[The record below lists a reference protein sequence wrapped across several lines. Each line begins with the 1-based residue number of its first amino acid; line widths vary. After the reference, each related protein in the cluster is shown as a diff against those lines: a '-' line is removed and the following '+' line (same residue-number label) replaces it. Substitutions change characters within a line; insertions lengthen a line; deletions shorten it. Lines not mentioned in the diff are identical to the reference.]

1 MRVLI
6 AGGGTGGHLFPA
18 FAVARTVRQLHT
30 DAEISWLGGARG
42 VESRLVPETG
52 YPLTLLAAPSLRLTG
67 AGAFATLR
75 DAAKL
80 LWSIPQAIQLIRRTR
95 PDVIFSTGGYIAIPT
110 LIAAWLTRTPSLLWE
125 GNVQA
130 GRSNTLVAP
139 LATRRAVAW
148 AQTAKRS
155 PWRDTARSAR
165 GLKASDQL
173 LLVFGGSQR
182 VRRFETA
189 LDGALT
195 TLLETWSVLHV
206 VMEGL
211 ADAEQ
216 RRASLPAALRDRYLP
231 VEFLGGGEM
240 ESALVSAD
248 LMLGRAGASTIAEAA
263 AAGLP
268 AIIVPYPYAGGHQR
282 ANAEAA
288 AAAGAA
294 TLINDEELTPERLL
308 AAVADYATP
317 AQRSAAARAAR
328 TLAHPD
334 AAAVIARA
342 LLQLGGR
349 G

>member
-1 MRVLI
+1 M
-6 AGGGTGGHLFPA
+6 
-18 FAVARTVRQLHT
+18 
-30 DAEISWLGGARG
+30 
-42 VESRLVPETG
+42 ESRLVPEAG
-52 YPLTLLAAPSLRLTG
+52 YPLTLLAAPSLRPSG
-67 AGAFATLR
+67 AGLLATAR

-80 LWSIPQAIQLIRRTR
+80 LWSIPQAIRLIRRVR
-95 PDVIFSTGGYIAIPT
+95 PDIIFSTGGYIAIPT

-139 LATRRAVAW
+139 LATHRAVAW
-148 AQTAKRS
+148 KKTAERA
-155 PWRDTARSAR
+155 PWNGNKTTVTGTPVRELAINRAAARTAR
-165 GLKASDQL
+165 GLTESDQL

-195 TLLETWSVLHV
+195 ALLAEWSVLHV
-206 VMEGL
+206 VMDGL
-211 ADAEQ
+211 PDAEQ
-216 RRASLPAALRDRYLP
+216 RRASLPAEVRHRYLP
-231 VEFLGGGEM
+231 VAFLGGGEM
-240 ESALVSAD
+240 EAALVSAD

-294 TLINDEELTPERLL
+294 TLINDEELTAERLL
-308 AAVADYATP
+308 AAVASYATP
-317 AQRSAAARAAR
+317 AQRTAAAHAAK

-334 AAAVIARA
+334 AAAVIAEK